1 MNAPIDQDTS
11 RLTLTLADTIA
22 TTALATGRDANLQ
35 PLTVVVLDAGGH
47 LVCAKR
53 EDGSGILRFEI
64 AFGKAW
70 GALGMGRASR
80 ELEQVSLQR
89 PGFMTA
95 LAAVSAGRLVP
106 VAGGVLVRNARAE
119 VIGAVGVSGDTSDAD
134 ERCAIAGILA
144 VGLASIPPCPPAA
157 PRYLWYMRIA
167 ACCSRP
173 AAGPT

>member
-22 TTALATGRDANLQ
+22 AVALATGREANLQ

-53 EDGSGILRFEI
+53 EDGAGILRFEI

-89 PGFMTA
+89 PVFMTT
-95 LAAVSAGRLVP
+95 LAAVSTGRLVP

-134 ERCAIAGILA
+134 ERCAIAGIHA
-144 VGLASIPPCPPAA
+144 AGLASIPSAPPA
-157 PRYLWYMRIA
+157 
-167 ACCSRP
+167 P
-173 AAGPT
+173 AVR